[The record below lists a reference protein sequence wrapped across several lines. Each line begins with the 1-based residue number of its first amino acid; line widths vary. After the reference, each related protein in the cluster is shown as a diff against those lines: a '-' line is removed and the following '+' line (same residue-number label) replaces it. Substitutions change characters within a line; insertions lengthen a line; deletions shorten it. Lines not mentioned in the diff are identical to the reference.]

1 MCTGHCGACPMCILK
16 SYSLDELKVRITN
29 AIDEISEQQL
39 NNVFKEVESHFEQC
53 VLNDV
58 GYGEG

>member
-1 MCTGHCGACPMCILK
+1 MCILK